1 MEEPQPQP
9 QPQPA
14 AAQPHAAAA
23 AATAAAPAPAAVERP
38 HFQQGFPIPKSIMGM
53 PPPHLPECRGTEEER
68 PPAVPIFSR

>member
-38 HFQQGFPIPKSIMGM
+38 HFQQGFPIPKSIMGV
-53 PPPHLPECRGTEEER
+53 PPPHPAPPHLLSLKSVACRR
-68 PPAVPIFSR
+68 VHHR